1 MFIFT
6 WLRVCLCVLFCF
18 FCLPAVIACCLFL
31 SYASVFFSVRFR
43 VYLWLHVCFVIV
55 LVVLEDFAIFVCN
68 ILIIFHIIII
78 FFVVRLLAA
87 IVCYLILSNVSVFF
101 VCSLSCVFVIECML

>member
-1 MFIFT
+1 MSVLGGITRRFYWYVYIYLASGLFM
-6 WLRVCLCVLFCF
+6 CFVLFFFVCRLLLHVVC
-18 FCLPAVIACCLFL
+18 FCLMRPC
-31 SYASVFFSVRFR
+31 FFSVRFR

-78 FFVVRLLAA
+78 CFFCCSSVG
-87 IVCYLILSNVSVFF
+87 CY
-101 VCSLSCVFVIECML
+101 CMLFDSV